1 MHHVTKVHFGPL
13 LSEVRTKVDS
23 KRPILRYLVDKRE
36 GLKNTH
42 PKELLVSDFSCFH
55 SPFSLPDI
63 TEAVNLLLTYAKTN
77 RKILLYGDRDSDG
90 VSSTCLLA
98 FFLRSHPEFQ
108 SAHVEVM
115 VSSESDPYGLCKEAV
130 TKIKK
135 AKPDLLV
142 TLDFGSSQADEI
154 ESLTELGIQVIVL
167 DHHEVPVRIPKH
179 CALVNPRRTDSDYP
193 EKKICTA
200 ALSFKLVS
208 AILFRISSEW
218 NKVYAKTMTN
228 EDGSKEIVYFQNGIK
243 LQKSSSNSSTALDIT
258 GQESSK
264 SNNQIESNF
273 DFSKKEVHPYPEDF
287 TTNVPLD
294 DERKLFFYQCQ
305 KIPQFFEQLEEETD
319 LAGIGTITD
328 MMPLVG
334 ENRHFVKLALE
345 SLTKLYIGD
354 KKRKG
359 LKELLKELKLN
370 PNGITTKDLGW
381 SIGPVVNAAGR
392 MGKTEEAVS
401 LLLSESEAD
410 AKTKA
415 KNLLSI
421 NEERKERTKRNMD
434 RVERYFARKPERTTH
449 EVVYCYEPDMEPGVS
464 GIVATRMVDT
474 YKKPAIFVAP
484 DNGDARGSI
493 RSYGPENVLE
503 LLESLSHHFLH
514 FGGHPEAGGFSIT
527 IDQLPKFESELYEK
541 AKLWLSEDKDRPK
554 EHLIETDFTVLPEE
568 MNEKLRKEWMDLE
581 PFGQGNP
588 DIKLGIQNAK
598 AIHLTPLS
606 GGKHVRFHIVG
617 SGSLKF
623 MIWNKGEEFQNFM
636 SKHGSF
642 DLVGS
647 LEENFYQGRSS
658 LQFIVEWFG
667 KSETSELKQLEN

>member
-1 MHHVTKVHFGPL
+1 MHHVTKVHFGPT

-23 KRPILRYLVDKRE
+23 KRPILRYLVDRRE
-36 GLKNTH
+36 GFQSIH
-42 PKELLVSDFSCFH
+42 PKELLHSDFSCFH
-55 SPFSLPDI
+55 SPFSLPDMR
-63 TEAVNLLLTYAKTN
+63 EAVSLLLTVAKSK

-98 FFLRSHPEFQ
+98 FFLKSHPEFQ
-108 SAHVEVM
+108 SANLEVM

-130 TKIKK
+130 SKIKK
-135 AKPDLLV
+135 AKPDLLI

-154 ESLTELGIQVIVL
+154 DELTSLGIQVIVL
-167 DHHEVPVRIPKH
+167 DHHEVPVRIPKN
-179 CALVNPRRTDSDYP
+179 CALINPRRTDSEYP

-200 ALSFKLVS
+200 ALSFKLVT
-208 AILFRISSEW
+208 AILFHQSSEW
-218 NKVYAKTMTN
+218 NQYYSKTILA
-228 EDGSKEIVYFQNGIK
+228 EDGSKVVQYFQNGIK
-243 LQKSSSNSSTALDIT
+243 LSSETTNTINFSNTT
-258 GQESSK
+258 V
-264 SNNQIESNF
+264 N
-273 DFSKKEVHPYPEDF
+273 PYPEDF
-287 TTNVPLD
+287 STNIPLD
-294 DERKLFFYQCQ
+294 DERKLFYYQCQ

-401 LLLSESEAD
+401 LLLSESESD
-410 AKTKA
+410 AKIRA
-415 KNLLSI
+415 KLLLSI

-434 RVERYFARKPERTTH
+434 RVERYFARKPERTGK

-474 YKKPAIFVAP
+474 YKKPAIFIAP

-493 RSYGPENVLE
+493 RSYGQENVLQ

-541 AKLWLSEDKDRPK
+541 AKLWLDEDNLSKNI
-554 EHLIETDFTVLPEE
+554 HQIETDFTVLPEE
-568 MNEKLRKEWMDLE
+568 MGDKLLKEWKDLE

-588 DIKLGIQNAK
+588 DIKLGIKNAK
-598 AIHLTPLS
+598 AMHLTPLS

-647 LEENFYQGRSS
+647 LEENFYQGRKT

-667 KSETSELKQLEN
+667 ISESDGSY

>member
-1 MHHVTKVHFGPL
+1 MG
-13 LSEVRTKVDS
+13 
-23 KRPILRYLVDKRE
+23 
-36 GLKNTH
+36 
-42 PKELLVSDFSCFH
+42 
-55 SPFSLPDI
+55 
-63 TEAVNLLLTYAKTN
+63 EAVSLLLTVVKSN

-98 FFLRSHPEFQ
+98 FFLKSHPEFQ
-108 SAHVEVM
+108 SANLEVM

-130 TKIKK
+130 SKIKK
-135 AKPDLLV
+135 AKPDLLI

-154 ESLTELGIQVIVL
+154 DELTSLGIQVIVL
-167 DHHEVPVRIPKH
+167 DHHEVPVRIPKN
-179 CALVNPRRTDSDYP
+179 CALINPRRTDSEYP

-200 ALSFKLVS
+200 ALSFKLVT
-208 AILFRISSEW
+208 AILFHQSSEW
-218 NKVYAKTMTN
+218 NQYYSKTILA
-228 EDGSKEIVYFQNGIK
+228 EDGSKVVQYFQNGIK
-243 LQKSSSNSSTALDIT
+243 LSSETTNTINFSNTT
-258 GQESSK
+258 V
-264 SNNQIESNF
+264 N
-273 DFSKKEVHPYPEDF
+273 PYPEDF
-287 TTNVPLD
+287 STNIPLD
-294 DERKLFFYQCQ
+294 DERKLFYFQCQ

-401 LLLSESEAD
+401 LLLSESESD
-410 AKTKA
+410 AKIRA
-415 KNLLSI
+415 KLLLSI

-434 RVERYFARKPERTTH
+434 RVERYFARKPERTGK

-474 YKKPAIFVAP
+474 YKKPAIFIAP

-493 RSYGPENVLE
+493 RSYGQENVLQ

-541 AKLWLSEDKDRPK
+541 AKLWLDEDNLSKNI
-554 EHLIETDFTVLPEE
+554 HQIETDFTVLPEE
-568 MNEKLRKEWMDLE
+568 MGDKLLKEWKDLE

-588 DIKLGIQNAK
+588 DIKLGIKNAK

-647 LEENFYQGRSS
+647 LEENFYQGRKT

-667 KSETSELKQLEN
+667 ISESDGPKST

>member
-1 MHHVTKVHFGPL
+1 MG
-13 LSEVRTKVDS
+13 
-23 KRPILRYLVDKRE
+23 
-36 GLKNTH
+36 
-42 PKELLVSDFSCFH
+42 
-55 SPFSLPDI
+55 
-63 TEAVNLLLTYAKTN
+63 EAVSLLLTVVKSN

-98 FFLRSHPEFQ
+98 FFLKSHPEFQ
-108 SAHVEVM
+108 SANLEVM

-130 TKIKK
+130 SKIKK
-135 AKPDLLV
+135 AKPDLLI

-154 ESLTELGIQVIVL
+154 DELTSLGIQVIVL
-167 DHHEVPVRIPKH
+167 DHHEVPVRIPKN
-179 CALVNPRRTDSDYP
+179 CALINPRRTDSEYP

-200 ALSFKLVS
+200 ALSFKLVT
-208 AILFRISSEW
+208 AILFHQSSEW
-218 NKVYAKTMTN
+218 NQYYSKTILA
-228 EDGSKEIVYFQNGIK
+228 EDGSKVVQYFQNGIK
-243 LQKSSSNSSTALDIT
+243 LSSETTSTINFSNTT
-258 GQESSK
+258 V
-264 SNNQIESNF
+264 N
-273 DFSKKEVHPYPEDF
+273 PYPEDF
-287 TTNVPLD
+287 STNIPLD
-294 DERKLFFYQCQ
+294 DERKLFYYQCQ

-401 LLLSESEAD
+401 LLLSESESD
-410 AKTKA
+410 AKIRA
-415 KNLLSI
+415 KLLLSI

-434 RVERYFARKPERTTH
+434 RVERYFARKPERTRK

-474 YKKPAIFVAP
+474 YKKPAIFIAP

-493 RSYGPENVLE
+493 RSYGQENVLQ

-541 AKLWLSEDKDRPK
+541 AKLWLDEDNLSKNI
-554 EHLIETDFTVLPEE
+554 HQIETDFTVLPEE
-568 MNEKLRKEWMDLE
+568 MGDKLLKEWKDLE

-588 DIKLGIQNAK
+588 DIKLGIKNAK

-647 LEENFYQGRSS
+647 LEENFYQGRKT

-667 KSETSELKQLEN
+667 ISESDGPKSTQLN

>member
-1 MHHVTKVHFGPL
+1 MG
-13 LSEVRTKVDS
+13 
-23 KRPILRYLVDKRE
+23 
-36 GLKNTH
+36 
-42 PKELLVSDFSCFH
+42 
-55 SPFSLPDI
+55 
-63 TEAVNLLLTYAKTN
+63 EAVSLLLTVVKSN

-98 FFLRSHPEFQ
+98 FFLKSHPEFQ
-108 SAHVEVM
+108 SANLEVM

-130 TKIKK
+130 SKIKK
-135 AKPDLLV
+135 AKPDLLI

-154 ESLTELGIQVIVL
+154 DELTSLGIQVIVL
-167 DHHEVPVRIPKH
+167 DHHEVPVRIPKN
-179 CALVNPRRTDSDYP
+179 CALINPRRTDSEYP

-200 ALSFKLVS
+200 ALSFKLVT
-208 AILFRISSEW
+208 AILFHQSSEW
-218 NKVYAKTMTN
+218 NQYYSKTILA
-228 EDGSKEIVYFQNGIK
+228 EDGSKVVQYFQNGIK
-243 LQKSSSNSSTALDIT
+243 LSSETTSTINFSNTT
-258 GQESSK
+258 V
-264 SNNQIESNF
+264 N
-273 DFSKKEVHPYPEDF
+273 PYPEDF
-287 TTNVPLD
+287 STNIPLD
-294 DERKLFFYQCQ
+294 DERKLFYYQCQ

-401 LLLSESEAD
+401 LLLSESESD
-410 AKTKA
+410 AKIRA
-415 KNLLSI
+415 KLLLSI

-434 RVERYFARKPERTTH
+434 RVERYFARKPERTGK

-474 YKKPAIFVAP
+474 YKKPAIFIAP

-493 RSYGPENVLE
+493 RSYGQENVLQ

-541 AKLWLSEDKDRPK
+541 AKLWLDEDNQSKNV
-554 EHLIETDFTVLPEE
+554 HQIETDFTVLPEE
-568 MNEKLRKEWMDLE
+568 MGDKLLKEWKDLE

-588 DIKLGIQNAK
+588 DIKLGIKNAK

-647 LEENFYQGRSS
+647 LEENFYQGRKT

-667 KSETSELKQLEN
+667 ISESDGPKST

>member
-23 KRPILRYLVDKRE
+23 KRPILRYLVDRRE

-63 TEAVNLLLTYAKTN
+63 TEAVDLLITYAKSN

-98 FFLRSHPEFQ
+98 FFLRSHPAFQ
-108 SAHVEVM
+108 GTNLEVM

-130 TKIKK
+130 TKIKR

-154 ESLTELGIQVIVL
+154 DELTSIGIQVIVL
-167 DHHEVPVRIPKH
+167 DHHEVPVRIPKN
-179 CALVNPRRTDSDYP
+179 CALVNPRRTDSNYP

-208 AILFRISSEW
+208 AILFHQSSEW
-218 NKVYAKTMTN
+218 NQLYQKTITN
-228 EDGSKEIVYFQNGIK
+228 EDGSKEIVYFQNGKK
-243 LQKSSSNSSTALDIT
+243 LNESPFTSTVNSTS
-258 GQESSK
+258 
-264 SNNQIESNF
+264 
-273 DFSKKEVHPYPEDF
+273 KEVSNPNNTHLEIQNELKIDFTNAKILPYPEDF
-287 TTNVPLD
+287 TTNIPLD

-305 KIPQFFEQLEEETD
+305 KIPNFFEQLEEETD

-401 LLLSESEAD
+401 LLLSESESD
-410 AKTKA
+410 AKIRA
-415 KNLLSI
+415 KLLLSI

-434 RVERYFARKPERTTH
+434 RVERYFARKPERTGH

-541 AKLWLSEDKDRPK
+541 AKLWLEEDITSNKV
-554 EHLIETDFTVLPEE
+554 HQIETDFTVLPEE
-568 MNEKLRKEWMDLE
+568 MGDKLLKEWKDLE

-588 DIKLGIQNAK
+588 DIKLGIRKAK

-623 MIWNKGEEFQNFM
+623 MIWNKGEEFQNYM

-642 DLVGS
+642 DLVGN
-647 LEENFYQGRSS
+647 LEENFYQGRTT

-667 KSETSELKQLEN
+667 KSET

>member
-23 KRPILRYLVDKRE
+23 KRPILRYLVDRRE

-42 PKELLVSDFSCFH
+42 PKELLVSNVSCFH

-63 TEAVNLLLTYAKTN
+63 GEAVSLLLSFAKAN
-77 RKILLYGDRDSDG
+77 KKILLYGDRDSDG

-98 FFLRSHPEFQ
+98 FFLRSHPEFIN
-108 SAHVEVM
+108 ANVEVL

-179 CALVNPRRTDSDYP
+179 CALVNPRRLDSIYP

-208 AILFRISSEW
+208 AILFRLSSEW
-218 NKVYAKTMTN
+218 NQLYVRTN
-228 EDGSKEIVYFQNGIK
+228 QQEDGRVESQYFQNGISISK
-243 LQKSSSNSSTALDIT
+243 EEINSKNIEIT
-258 GQESSK
+258 
-264 SNNQIESNF
+264 NTL
-273 DFSKKEVHPYPEDF
+273 PYPENF
-287 TTNVPLD
+287 VTEIPLD
-294 DERKLFFYQCQ
+294 EERKLFYYQCT

-345 SLTKLYIGD
+345 SLTKLYTGD

-370 PNGITTKDLGW
+370 PHGITTKDLGW
-381 SIGPVVNAAGR
+381 SIGPVLNAAGR

-401 LLLSESEAD
+401 LLLSEQETD
-410 AKTKA
+410 AKSKA
-415 KNLLSI
+415 KLLLSI

-449 EVVYCYEPDMEPGVS
+449 EVVFCYEPDMEPGVS

-493 RSYGPENVLE
+493 RSYGTENVLKF
-503 LLESLSHHFLH
+503 LEMVSNHFLH
-514 FGGHPEAGGFSIT
+514 YGGHPEAGGFSIT
-527 IDQLPKFESELYEK
+527 IDQIPKLEAELYEK
-541 AKLWLSEDKDRPK
+541 AKQWLDDDKNRSK
-554 EHLIETDFTVLPEE
+554 EHTIETDFTVLPEE
-568 MNEKLRKEWMDLE
+568 MGDKLRKEWKDLE

-588 DIKLGIQNAK
+588 DIKLGIKNAK

-623 MIWNKGEEFQNFM
+623 MVWNKGEEFQAFM

-647 LEENFYQGRSS
+647 LEENFYQGRNT

-667 KSETSELKQLEN
+667 KSET

>member
-13 LSEVRTKVDS
+13 LSEVRTKIDS
-23 KRPILRYLVDKRE
+23 KRPILRYLVDRRE

-42 PKELLVSDFSCFH
+42 PKELLVSDFSCLH

-63 TEAVNLLLTYAKTN
+63 DLAISLLLNFAKSN
-77 RKILLYGDRDSDG
+77 KKILLYGDRDSDG

-98 FFLRSHPEFQ
+98 FFLRSHQAF
-108 SAHVEVM
+108 SDANLEVM
-115 VSSESDPYGLCKEAV
+115 VSSESDPYGLCKEAI

-135 AKPDLLV
+135 SKPDLLV

-154 ESLTELGIQVIVL
+154 DLLTKEGIQVIVL
-167 DHHEVPVRIPKH
+167 DHHEVPVRIPKN
-179 CALVNPRRTDSDYP
+179 CALVNPRRIDSNYP

-200 ALSFKLVS
+200 VLSFKLVS
-208 AILFRISSEW
+208 AILFRLSSEW
-218 NKVYAKTMTN
+218 NQLYSKTNTDENGKN
-228 EDGSKEIVYFQNGIK
+228 EILYFLNGIK
-243 LQKSSSNSSTALDIT
+243 YSKGQLDSIQDQNNKNSLDVSNPL
-258 GQESSK
+258 
-264 SNNQIESNF
+264 
-273 DFSKKEVHPYPEDF
+273 PYPEDF

-294 DERKLFFYQCQ
+294 DERKLFYYQCQ
-305 KIPQFFEQLEEETD
+305 KIPSFFEQLEEETD

-328 MMPLVG
+328 MMPLIG

-401 LLLSESEAD
+401 LLLSETESEAKTR
-410 AKTKA
+410 AKL
-415 KNLLSI
+415 LLSI
-421 NEERKERTKRNMD
+421 NEERRERTKRNMD

-464 GIVATRMVDT
+464 GIVATRMVDS
-474 YKKPAIFVAP
+474 YKKPAIFIAP

-493 RSYGPENVLE
+493 RSYGPENVLT
-503 LLESLSHHFLH
+503 LLESLSEYFLH
-514 FGGHPEAGGFSIT
+514 FGGHPEAGGFSIA
-527 IDQLPKFESELYEK
+527 IDQIPKFEAALNEK
-541 AKLWLSEDKDRPK
+541 AKLWLNEDNDRPK

-568 MNEKLRKEWMDLE
+568 VGDKLLKEWKDLE

-623 MIWNKGEEFQNFM
+623 MIWNKGEEFQTFM
-636 SKHGSF
+636 SKEGSF

-647 LEENFYQGRSS
+647 LEENFYQGRTS

-667 KSETSELKQLEN
+667 KSGT

>member
-1 MHHVTKVHFGPL
+1 MG
-13 LSEVRTKVDS
+13 
-23 KRPILRYLVDKRE
+23 
-36 GLKNTH
+36 
-42 PKELLVSDFSCFH
+42 
-55 SPFSLPDI
+55 
-63 TEAVNLLLTYAKTN
+63 EAVSLLLTVVKSN

-98 FFLRSHPEFQ
+98 FFLKSHPEFQ
-108 SAHVEVM
+108 SANLEVM

-130 TKIKK
+130 SKIKK
-135 AKPDLLV
+135 AKPDLLI

-154 ESLTELGIQVIVL
+154 DELTSLGIQVIVL
-167 DHHEVPVRIPKH
+167 DHHEVPVRIPKN
-179 CALVNPRRTDSDYP
+179 CALINPRRTDSEYP

-200 ALSFKLVS
+200 ALSFKLVT
-208 AILFRISSEW
+208 AILFHQSSEW
-218 NKVYAKTMTN
+218 NQYYSKTILA
-228 EDGSKEIVYFQNGIK
+228 EDGSKVVQYFQNGIK
-243 LQKSSSNSSTALDIT
+243 LSSETTSTINFSNTT
-258 GQESSK
+258 V
-264 SNNQIESNF
+264 N
-273 DFSKKEVHPYPEDF
+273 PYPEDF
-287 TTNVPLD
+287 STNIPLD
-294 DERKLFFYQCQ
+294 DERKLFYYQCQ

-401 LLLSESEAD
+401 LLLSESESD
-410 AKTKA
+410 AKLRA
-415 KNLLSI
+415 KLLLSI

-434 RVERYFARKPERTTH
+434 RVERYFARKPERTGK

-474 YKKPAIFVAP
+474 YKKPAIFIAP

-493 RSYGPENVLE
+493 RSYGQENVLQ

-514 FGGHPEAGGFSIT
+514 FGGHLEAGGFSIT

-541 AKLWLSEDKDRPK
+541 AKLWLDEGNLSKNI
-554 EHLIETDFTVLPEE
+554 HQIETDFTVLPEE
-568 MNEKLRKEWMDLE
+568 MGDKLLKEWKDLE

-588 DIKLGIQNAK
+588 DIKLGIKNAK
-598 AIHLTPLS
+598 AMHLTPLS

-647 LEENFYQGRSS
+647 LEENFYQGRKT

-667 KSETSELKQLEN
+667 ISESDGPKSTQLN

>member
-1 MHHVTKVHFGPL
+1 MHHVTKVHFGPT

-23 KRPILRYLVDKRE
+23 KRPILRYLVDRRE
-36 GLKNTH
+36 GFQNIH
-42 PKELLVSDFSCFH
+42 PKELLHSDFSCFH
-55 SPFSLPDI
+55 SPFSLPDMG
-63 TEAVNLLLTYAKTN
+63 EAVSLLLTVVKSN

-98 FFLRSHPEFQ
+98 FFLKSHPEFQ
-108 SAHVEVM
+108 SANLEVM

-130 TKIKK
+130 SKIKK
-135 AKPDLLV
+135 AKPDLLI

-154 ESLTELGIQVIVL
+154 DELTSLGIQVIVL
-167 DHHEVPVRIPKH
+167 DHHEVPVRIPKN
-179 CALVNPRRTDSDYP
+179 CALINPRRTDSEYP

-200 ALSFKLVS
+200 ALSFKLVM
-208 AILFRISSEW
+208 AILFHQSSEW
-218 NKVYAKTMTN
+218 NQYYSKTILA
-228 EDGSKEIVYFQNGIK
+228 EDGSKVVQYFQNGIK
-243 LQKSSSNSSTALDIT
+243 LSSETTNTINFSNTT
-258 GQESSK
+258 V
-264 SNNQIESNF
+264 N
-273 DFSKKEVHPYPEDF
+273 PYPEDF
-287 TTNVPLD
+287 STNIPLD
-294 DERKLFFYQCQ
+294 DERKLFYYQCQ

-401 LLLSESEAD
+401 LLLSESESD
-410 AKTKA
+410 AKIRA
-415 KNLLSI
+415 KLLLSI

-434 RVERYFARKPERTTH
+434 RVERYFARKPERTGK

-474 YKKPAIFVAP
+474 YKKTAIFIAP

-493 RSYGPENVLE
+493 RSYGQENVLQ
-503 LLESLSHHFLH
+503 LLELLSHHFLH

-541 AKLWLSEDKDRPK
+541 AKLWLDEDNLSKNI
-554 EHLIETDFTVLPEE
+554 HQIETDFTVLPEE
-568 MNEKLRKEWMDLE
+568 MGDKLLKEWKDLE

-588 DIKLGIQNAK
+588 DIKLGIKNAK

-647 LEENFYQGRSS
+647 LEENFYQGRKT

-667 KSETSELKQLEN
+667 ISESDGPKST

>member
-1 MHHVTKVHFGPL
+1 MHHVTKVHFGPY

-23 KRPILRYLVDKRE
+23 KRPILRYLVDRRE

-42 PKELLVSDFSCFH
+42 PKELLVSDFSCLH

-63 TEAVNLLLTYAKTN
+63 DLAISLLLSYAKSN
-77 RKILLYGDRDSDG
+77 QKILLYGDRDSDG

-98 FFLRSHPEFQ
+98 FFLRSHPEFIN
-108 SAHVEVM
+108 ANLEVL
-115 VSSESDPYGLCKEAV
+115 VSSESDPYGLCKEAI

-135 AKPDLLV
+135 SKPDLLV

-154 ESLTELGIQVIVL
+154 DSLTKEGIRVIVL
-167 DHHEVPVRIPKH
+167 DHHEVPVRIPKN
-179 CALVNPRRTDSDYP
+179 CALVNPRRLDSNYP

-200 ALSFKLVS
+200 VLSFKLVS
-208 AILFRISSEW
+208 AILFRLSSEW
-218 NKVYAKTMTN
+218 NQIYSKTMIDENGTT
-228 EDGSKEIVYFQNGIK
+228 ETQYFQNGIK
-243 LQKSSSNSSTALDIT
+243 CSKEQLDSFQNQKNSESLDI
-258 GQESSK
+258 SK
-264 SNNQIESNF
+264 TL
-273 DFSKKEVHPYPEDF
+273 PYPEDF
-287 TTNVPLD
+287 TTNIPLD

-305 KIPQFFEQLEEETD
+305 KIPNFFNQLEEETD

-328 MMPLVG
+328 MMPLIG
-334 ENRHFVKLALE
+334 ENRHFVKLALD

-401 LLLSESEAD
+401 LLLSESETE
-410 AKTKA
+410 AKTRA
-415 KNLLSI
+415 KLLLSI

-434 RVERYFARKPERTTH
+434 RVERYFARKQERTTH

-474 YKKPAIFVAP
+474 YKKPAIFIAP

-493 RSYGPENVLE
+493 RSYGPENVLI
-503 LLESLSHHFLH
+503 LLESLSEYFLH
-514 FGGHPEAGGFSIT
+514 FGGHPEAGGFSIS
-527 IDQLPKFESELYEK
+527 IDQIPKFEAALYEK
-541 AKLWLSEDKDRPK
+541 AKLWLDEDKDRPT
-554 EHLIETDFTVLPEE
+554 EHLIQTDFTVLPEE
-568 MNEKLRKEWMDLE
+568 MGDKLLKEWKDLE

-588 DIKLGIQNAK
+588 DIKLGIKNAK

-617 SGSLKF
+617 SGSLKY
-623 MIWNKGEEFQNFM
+623 MIWNKGEEFQSFM
-636 SKHGSF
+636 SKQGSF

-647 LEENFYQGRSS
+647 LEENFFQGRTS

-667 KSETSELKQLEN
+667 KSEI

>member
-1 MHHVTKVHFGPL
+1 MG
-13 LSEVRTKVDS
+13 
-23 KRPILRYLVDKRE
+23 
-36 GLKNTH
+36 
-42 PKELLVSDFSCFH
+42 
-55 SPFSLPDI
+55 
-63 TEAVNLLLTYAKTN
+63 EAVSLLLTVVKSN

-98 FFLRSHPEFQ
+98 FFLKSHPEFQ
-108 SAHVEVM
+108 SANLEVM

-130 TKIKK
+130 SKIKK
-135 AKPDLLV
+135 AKPDLLI

-154 ESLTELGIQVIVL
+154 DELTSLGIQVIVL
-167 DHHEVPVRIPKH
+167 DHHEVPVRIPKN
-179 CALVNPRRTDSDYP
+179 CALINPRRTDSEYP

-200 ALSFKLVS
+200 ALSFKLVT
-208 AILFRISSEW
+208 AILFHQSSEW
-218 NKVYAKTMTN
+218 NQYYSKTILA
-228 EDGSKEIVYFQNGIK
+228 EDGSKVVQYFQNGIK
-243 LQKSSSNSSTALDIT
+243 LSSETTSTINFSNTT
-258 GQESSK
+258 V
-264 SNNQIESNF
+264 N
-273 DFSKKEVHPYPEDF
+273 PYPEDF
-287 TTNVPLD
+287 STNIPLD
-294 DERKLFFYQCQ
+294 DERKLFYYQCQ

-401 LLLSESEAD
+401 LLLSESESD
-410 AKTKA
+410 AKIRA
-415 KNLLSI
+415 KLLLSI

-434 RVERYFARKPERTTH
+434 RVERYFARKPERTGK

-474 YKKPAIFVAP
+474 YKKPAIFIAP

-493 RSYGPENVLE
+493 RSYGQENVLQ

-541 AKLWLSEDKDRPK
+541 AKLWLDEDNQSKNI
-554 EHLIETDFTVLPEE
+554 HQIETDFTVLPEE
-568 MNEKLRKEWMDLE
+568 MGDKLLKEWKDLE

-588 DIKLGIQNAK
+588 DIKLGIKNAK

-647 LEENFYQGRSS
+647 LEENFYQGRKT

-667 KSETSELKQLEN
+667 ISESDGSY

>member
-1 MHHVTKVHFGPL
+1 MG
-13 LSEVRTKVDS
+13 
-23 KRPILRYLVDKRE
+23 
-36 GLKNTH
+36 
-42 PKELLVSDFSCFH
+42 
-55 SPFSLPDI
+55 
-63 TEAVNLLLTYAKTN
+63 EAVSLLLTVVKSN

-98 FFLRSHPEFQ
+98 FFLKSHPEFQ
-108 SAHVEVM
+108 SANLEVM

-130 TKIKK
+130 SKIKK
-135 AKPDLLV
+135 AKPDLLI

-154 ESLTELGIQVIVL
+154 DELTSLGIQVIVL
-167 DHHEVPVRIPKH
+167 DHHEVPVRIPKN
-179 CALVNPRRTDSDYP
+179 CALINPRRTDSEYP

-200 ALSFKLVS
+200 ALSFKLVM
-208 AILFRISSEW
+208 AILFHQSSEW
-218 NKVYAKTMTN
+218 NQYYSKTILA
-228 EDGSKEIVYFQNGIK
+228 EDGSKVVQYFQNGIK
-243 LQKSSSNSSTALDIT
+243 LSSETTSTINFSNTT
-258 GQESSK
+258 V
-264 SNNQIESNF
+264 N
-273 DFSKKEVHPYPEDF
+273 PYPEDF
-287 TTNVPLD
+287 STNIPLD
-294 DERKLFFYQCQ
+294 DERKLFYYQCH

-401 LLLSESEAD
+401 LLLSESESD
-410 AKTKA
+410 AKIRA
-415 KNLLSI
+415 KLLLSI

-434 RVERYFARKPERTTH
+434 RVERYFARKPERTGK

-474 YKKPAIFVAP
+474 YKKPAIFIAP

-493 RSYGPENVLE
+493 RSYGQENVLQ

-541 AKLWLSEDKDRPK
+541 AKLWLDEDNLSKNI
-554 EHLIETDFTVLPEE
+554 HQIETDFTVLPEE
-568 MNEKLRKEWMDLE
+568 MGDKLLKEWKDLE

-588 DIKLGIQNAK
+588 DIKLGIKNAK

-647 LEENFYQGRSS
+647 LEENFYQGRKT

-667 KSETSELKQLEN
+667 ISESDGSKST

>member
-1 MHHVTKVHFGPL
+1 MHHVTKVHFGPN

-23 KRPILRYLVDKRE
+23 KRPILRYLVDRRE
-36 GLKNTH
+36 GFQNTH
-42 PKELLVSDFSCFH
+42 PKELLHSDFSCFH

-63 TEAVNLLLTYAKTN
+63 GEAVSLLLTYAKSN

-98 FFLRSHPEFQ
+98 FFLKSHPEFQ
-108 SAHVEVM
+108 SANLEVM

-130 TKIKK
+130 SKIKK

-154 ESLTELGIQVIVL
+154 DELTSLGIQVIVL
-167 DHHEVPVRIPKH
+167 DHHEVPVRIPKN
-179 CALVNPRRTDSDYP
+179 CALINPRRTDSEYP

-200 ALSFKLVS
+200 ALSFKLVT
-208 AILFRISSEW
+208 AILFHESSEW
-218 NKVYAKTMTN
+218 NQLYSKTILV
-228 EDGSKEIVYFQNGIK
+228 EDGSKEVHYFQNGIK
-243 LQKSSSNSSTALDIT
+243 LKNETTRKLDLSNTT
-258 GQESSK
+258 
-264 SNNQIESNF
+264 
-273 DFSKKEVHPYPEDF
+273 VYPYPEDF
-287 TTNVPLD
+287 STNIPLD
-294 DERKLFFYQCQ
+294 DERKLFFYQCK

-345 SLTKLYIGD
+345 SLTKLYISD

-401 LLLSESEAD
+401 LLLSESESD
-410 AKTKA
+410 AKVRA
-415 KNLLSI
+415 KLLLSI

-434 RVERYFARKPERTTH
+434 RVERYFARKPERTGK

-493 RSYGPENVLE
+493 RSYGPENVLQ
-503 LLESLSHHFLH
+503 LLETLSHHFLH

-541 AKLWLSEDKDRPK
+541 AKLWLDEDSASNKV
-554 EHLIETDFTVLPEE
+554 HQIETDFTVLPEE
-568 MNEKLRKEWMDLE
+568 MGDKLLKEWKDLE

-588 DIKLGIQNAK
+588 DIKLGIKNAK
-598 AIHLTPLS
+598 AMHLTPLS

-647 LEENFYQGRSS
+647 LEENFYQGRKT

-667 KSETSELKQLEN
+667 ISETAGS

>member
-1 MHHVTKVHFGPL
+1 MG
-13 LSEVRTKVDS
+13 
-23 KRPILRYLVDKRE
+23 
-36 GLKNTH
+36 
-42 PKELLVSDFSCFH
+42 
-55 SPFSLPDI
+55 
-63 TEAVNLLLTYAKTN
+63 EAVSLLLTVVKSN

-98 FFLRSHPEFQ
+98 FFLKSHPEFQ
-108 SAHVEVM
+108 SANLEVM

-130 TKIKK
+130 SKIKK
-135 AKPDLLV
+135 AKPDLLI

-154 ESLTELGIQVIVL
+154 DELTSLGIQVIVL
-167 DHHEVPVRIPKH
+167 DHHEVPVRIPKN
-179 CALVNPRRTDSDYP
+179 CALINPRRTDSEYP

-200 ALSFKLVS
+200 ALSFKLVM
-208 AILFRISSEW
+208 AILFHQSSEW
-218 NKVYAKTMTN
+218 NQYYSKTILA
-228 EDGSKEIVYFQNGIK
+228 EDGSKVVQYFQNGIK
-243 LQKSSSNSSTALDIT
+243 LSSETTNTINFSNTT
-258 GQESSK
+258 V
-264 SNNQIESNF
+264 N
-273 DFSKKEVHPYPEDF
+273 PYPEDF
-287 TTNVPLD
+287 STNIPLD
-294 DERKLFFYQCQ
+294 DERKLFYYQCQ

-401 LLLSESEAD
+401 LLLSESESD
-410 AKTKA
+410 AKIRA
-415 KNLLSI
+415 KLLLSI

-434 RVERYFARKPERTTH
+434 RVERYFARKPERTGK

-474 YKKPAIFVAP
+474 YKKPAIFIAP

-493 RSYGPENVLE
+493 RSYGQENVLQ

-541 AKLWLSEDKDRPK
+541 AKLWLDEDNLSKNI
-554 EHLIETDFTVLPEE
+554 HQIETDFTVLPEE
-568 MNEKLRKEWMDLE
+568 MGDKLLKEWKDLE

-588 DIKLGIQNAK
+588 DIKLGIKNAK

-647 LEENFYQGRSS
+647 LEENFYQGRKT

-667 KSETSELKQLEN
+667 ISESDGSKST

>member
-13 LSEVRTKVDS
+13 LSEVRTKVES
-23 KRPILRYLVDKRE
+23 KRPLLRYLVDRRE
-36 GLKNTH
+36 GLKNTS
-42 PKELLVSDFSCFH
+42 PKELLFSDFSCLH

-63 TEAVNLLLTYAKTN
+63 EDAVSLLLSFAKSN
-77 RKILLYGDRDSDG
+77 KKILLYGDRDSDG

-98 FFLRSHPEFQ
+98 FFLKSHPEFLT
-108 SAHVEVM
+108 ANLEVM

-130 TKIKK
+130 SKIQK

-154 ESLTELGIQVIVL
+154 DSLTALGIQVIVL
-167 DHHEVPVRIPKH
+167 DHHEVPVRIPKN
-179 CALVNPRRTDSDYP
+179 CALVNPRRTDSEYP

-208 AILFRISSEW
+208 AILFRTSKEW
-218 NKVYAKTMTN
+218 NQLYTKTVTN
-228 EDGSKEIVYFQNGIK
+228 EDGTKEVLYFRNGIK
-243 LQKSSSNSSTALDIT
+243 LSKDQLDLI
-258 GQESSK
+258 QNPRENPSK
-264 SNNQIESNF
+264 MENQIPIGDKNSESAPIDLSSALPF
-273 DFSKKEVHPYPEDF
+273 PEEFS
-287 TTNVPLD
+287 TNIPLD

-305 KIPQFFEQLEEETD
+305 KIPEFFEQLEEETD

-334 ENRHFVKLALE
+334 ENRHFVKLALT
-345 SLTKLYIGD
+345 SLTKLYVGD

-370 PNGITTKDLGW
+370 PLGITTKDLGW
-381 SIGPVVNAAGR
+381 SIGPVINAAGR
-392 MGKTEEAVS
+392 MGKTEEAVN
-401 LLLSESEAD
+401 LLLSENELE
-410 AKTKA
+410 AKTRA
-415 KNLLSI
+415 KLLLSI

-449 EVVYCYEPDMEPGVS
+449 DAIYCYEPDMEPGVS

-474 YKKPAIFVAP
+474 YKKPAIFIAP
-484 DNGDARGSI
+484 DNGDARGSV
-493 RSYGPENVLE
+493 RSYGQENVLT
-503 LLESLSHHFLH
+503 LLESLSEHFLH
-514 FGGHPEAGGFSIT
+514 FGGHPEAGGFSIS
-527 IDQLPKFESELYEK
+527 IDQIPKLEAALYEK
-541 AKLWLSEDKDRPK
+541 AKLWLAEDEERPK
-554 EHLIETDFTVLPEE
+554 EHLINTDFTVLPEE
-568 MNEKLRKEWMDLE
+568 MGEKLLKEWKDLE

-588 DIKLGIQNAK
+588 DIKLGIRNAK

-606 GGKHVRFHIVG
+606 GGKHVRFHIIG
-617 SGSLKF
+617 SGSLKY
-623 MIWNKGEEFQNFM
+623 MIWNKGEEFQSFM
-636 SKHGSF
+636 SNHGSF

-647 LEENFYQGRSS
+647 LEENFYQGRST

-667 KSETSELKQLEN
+667 KAES

>member
-1 MHHVTKVHFGPL
+1 MG
-13 LSEVRTKVDS
+13 
-23 KRPILRYLVDKRE
+23 
-36 GLKNTH
+36 
-42 PKELLVSDFSCFH
+42 
-55 SPFSLPDI
+55 
-63 TEAVNLLLTYAKTN
+63 EAVSLLLTVVKSN

-98 FFLRSHPEFQ
+98 FFLKSHPEFQ
-108 SAHVEVM
+108 SANLEVM

-130 TKIKK
+130 SKIKK
-135 AKPDLLV
+135 AKPDLLI

-154 ESLTELGIQVIVL
+154 DELTSLGIQVIVL
-167 DHHEVPVRIPKH
+167 DHHEVPVRIPKN
-179 CALVNPRRTDSDYP
+179 CALINPRRTDSEYP

-200 ALSFKLVS
+200 ALSFKLVT
-208 AILFRISSEW
+208 AILFHQSSEW
-218 NKVYAKTMTN
+218 NQYYSKTILA
-228 EDGSKEIVYFQNGIK
+228 EDGSKVVQYFQNGIK
-243 LQKSSSNSSTALDIT
+243 LSSETTSTINFSNTT
-258 GQESSK
+258 V
-264 SNNQIESNF
+264 N
-273 DFSKKEVHPYPEDF
+273 PYPEDF
-287 TTNVPLD
+287 STNIPLD
-294 DERKLFFYQCQ
+294 DERKLFYYQCQ

-401 LLLSESEAD
+401 LLLSESESD
-410 AKTKA
+410 AKIRA
-415 KNLLSI
+415 KLLLSI

-434 RVERYFARKPERTTH
+434 RVERYFARKPERTGK

-474 YKKPAIFVAP
+474 YKKPAIFIAP

-493 RSYGPENVLE
+493 RSYGQENVLQ

-527 IDQLPKFESELYEK
+527 IDQLPKFESELYKK
-541 AKLWLSEDKDRPK
+541 AKLWLDEDNQSKNI
-554 EHLIETDFTVLPEE
+554 HQIETDFTVLPEE
-568 MNEKLRKEWMDLE
+568 MGDKLLKEWKDLE

-588 DIKLGIQNAK
+588 DIKLGIKNAK

-647 LEENFYQGRSS
+647 LEENFYQGRKT

-667 KSETSELKQLEN
+667 ISESDGS